1 MGYGSRALSLLKQ
14 YYKGEVVSL
23 SETVD
28 SEPQTNVVDD
38 QVTYNTLLYCKLNI
52 IPIAFRKTFLYIAL
66 LRKIIVKQFSDA
78 NARPNLY
85 VHILNMYKKI
95 LLFPILS
102 SNTSNSIHM
111 GFLKVQLKHKITQ
124 ILSL

>member
-38 QVTYNTLLYCKLNI
+38 QVTYKTLTVLQ
-52 IPIAFRKTFLYIAL
+52 A
-66 LRKIIVKQFSDA
+66 
-78 NARPNLY
+78 
-85 VHILNMYKKI
+85 
-95 LLFPILS
+95 
-102 SNTSNSIHM
+102 
-111 GFLKVQLKHKITQ
+111 
-124 ILSL
+124 